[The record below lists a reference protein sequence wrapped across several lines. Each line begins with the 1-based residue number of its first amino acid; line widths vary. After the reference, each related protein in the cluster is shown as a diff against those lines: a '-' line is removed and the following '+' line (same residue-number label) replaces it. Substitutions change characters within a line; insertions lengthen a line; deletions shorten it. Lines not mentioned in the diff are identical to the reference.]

1 MSKVVTA
8 ISATQRDQ
16 RRILRTG
23 KSQLF
28 QDVFSARESIYADPT
43 YVQTQ
48 YRISVTL
55 GSECW
60 VSETDQLF
68 NGESALELAIQR
80 TKRQVIEAIFGE
92 FRVDFRNIERAI
104 YDNNMEEAGVM
115 LHAMEKKMF
124 EVTEEDVHEHKGT

>member
-8 ISATQRDQ
+8 ISATRGDRHRTVQ
-16 RRILRTG
+16 TG

-28 QDVFSARESIYADPT
+28 QDVFSAREIIHTDPIYA
-43 YVQTQ
+43 QTQ
-48 YRISVTL
+48 YRIGVTL

-60 VSETDQLF
+60 VSETNQLI

-92 FRVDFRNIERAI
+92 FRVDFRNIQRAI
-104 YDNNMEEAGVM
+104 YDNNMEEANV
-115 LHAMEKKMF
+115 LLDAMEKKMF
-124 EVTEEDVHEHKGT
+124 EVTEEDIREHKGT